1 MARKYDL
8 EAIEADY
15 RAGQLSK
22 RAIATKH
29 GCSEAA
35 IRKWAVKRGWAQD
48 LSGKVKQ
55 ATKAKLTKTVA
66 ETTPKVAER
75 KKREPDAKL
84 TDEEIVEEASN
95 AAVDVITSHR
105 TRAAEYQEI
114 VRIYGAKLREQ
125 LTNGKLT
132 VQAPNGDPVEIDIPL
147 EYIGK
152 CLNSATQSL
161 ERLTKLE
168 RQAYNLDD
176 QQDSSYEDD
185 LEAISE
191 GL

>member
-1 MARKYDL
+1 MAKYDL

-15 RAGQLSK
+15 RADQLSN
-22 RAIATKH
+22 RAISTKH
-29 GCSEAA
+29 GCSEAS
-35 IRKWAVKRGWAQD
+35 IRKWATKFGWQKD

-55 ATKAKLTKTVA
+55 ATKAKLTKAVA
-66 ETTPKVAER
+66 ETTPTAKE
-75 KKREPDAKL
+75 REPNTPL
-84 TDEEIVEEASN
+84 SDEEIVEEASN

-105 TRAAEYQEI
+105 TRTAEYQGI
-114 VRIYGAKLREQ
+114 VRIYGSKLREQ
-125 LTNGKLT
+125 LDNGKLK
-132 VQAPNGDPVEIDIPL
+132 VLAPNGDPIEIDIPL

-161 ERLTKLE
+161 ERLIKLE

-185 LEAISE
+185 LEALSE

>member
-1 MARKYDL
+1 MAKYDL

-15 RAGQLSK
+15 RADLLSN
-22 RAIATKH
+22 RAISTKH
-29 GCSEAA
+29 GCSEAS
-35 IRKWAVKRGWAQD
+35 IRKWALKFGWQKD

-66 ETTPKVAER
+66 ETTPKVIER
-75 KKREPDAKL
+75 KQREPDAKL

-105 TRAAEYQEI
+105 TRTAEYQGI
-114 VRIYGAKLREQ
+114 VRIYGSKLREQ
-125 LTNGKLT
+125 LDNGKLK
-132 VQAPNGDPVEIDIPL
+132 VLAPNGDPIEIDIPL

-161 ERLTKLE
+161 ERLIKLE

-185 LEAISE
+185 LEALSE

>member
-1 MARKYDL
+1 MAKYDL

-15 RAGQLSK
+15 RADLLSN
-22 RAIATKH
+22 RAMSTKH
-29 GCSEAA
+29 GCSEAS
-35 IRKWAVKRGWAQD
+35 IRKWALKFGWQKD

-66 ETTPKVAER
+66 ETSPKAKE
-75 KKREPDAKL
+75 REPNTPL
-84 TDEEIVEEASN
+84 SDEEIVEEASN
-95 AAVDVITSHR
+95 VAVDVITKHR

-114 VRIYGAKLREQ
+114 VGMYSKELRKQ

-132 VQAPNGDPVEIDIPL
+132 VQAPNGDPIDIDIPL
-147 EYIGK
+147 EYVGK
-152 CLNSATQSL
+152 CLNSATQSF
-161 ERLTKLE
+161 ERLVKLE

>member
-1 MARKYDL
+1 MAKYDT
-8 EAIEADY
+8 EAVEADY
-15 RAGQLSK
+15 RAGQLSQ

-35 IRKWAVKRGWAQD
+35 IRKWALKFGWQQD

-66 ETTPKVAER
+66 ETTPKAKER
-75 KKREPDAKL
+75 TADTPL
-84 TDEEIVEEASN
+84 SDEEIVEEASN
-95 AAVDVITSHR
+95 AAVDVVTSHR
-105 TRAAEYQEI
+105 LRASEYQGI
-114 VRIYGAKLREQ
+114 VQLYGSKLREQ
-125 LTNGKLT
+125 LDNGKLM
-132 VQAPNGDPVEIDIPL
+132 VKAPNGDPIEIDIPL

-161 ERLTKLE
+161 ERLIKIE
-168 RQAYNLDD
+168 RQAYSLDD

-185 LEAISE
+185 LEALSE